1 MSGQNYYLLTALP
14 GLGELG
20 ADPSLTP
27 RAMLEM
33 LAPSPG
39 AQQLAAVI
47 FLSDDLL
54 LRQAVMSGEIP
65 ADQAEPVVLS
75 AEQVR
80 DEAPLP
86 AFLANE
92 AGPDGEGGQGESA
105 GGAAQLGVDR
115 VWALYFEHAARGA
128 RGGEMLAEWVRYEVG
143 LRNALAAARAKA
155 LGLDAARYLVAPQL
169 GCGEEEY
176 AAVLGEWSAAANP
189 LAGLKV
195 LDAARWNWI
204 AEHSRHFTFSD
215 DELAAYAARLVI
227 LHRWKRIAA
236 AQQVQAQAPGQR

>member
-14 GLGELG
+14 GLGEPG
-20 ADPSLTP
+20 ADPPLTP

-33 LAPSPG
+33 LAPSPS
-39 AQQLAAVI
+39 AQQLASVI

-75 AEQVR
+75 AEQIR

-86 AFLANE
+86 VFLANE
-92 AGPDGEGGQGESA
+92 ARPDGQGGQGESA
-105 GGAAQLGVDR
+105 GAQLGVDR

-128 RGGEMLAEWVRYEVG
+128 RDGEMLAEWVRYEVG

-155 LGLDAARYLVAPQL
+155 LGLDAARYLVAERL
-169 GCGEEEY
+169 GRGEEEY

>member
-20 ADPSLTP
+20 SDPPLTP
-27 RAMLEM
+27 QAMLEM
-33 LAPSPG
+33 LAPAPR
-39 AQQLAAVI
+39 AQRLAQVI

-54 LRQAVMSGEIP
+54 LRQAVMSGEVP

-86 AFLANE
+86 AFLASE
-92 AGPDGEGGQGESA
+92 ADQDGDGGQGESA
-105 GGAAQLGVDR
+105 GGAQLGVDS
-115 VWALYFEHAARGA
+115 VWALYFEHAARIA
-128 RGGEMLAEWVRYEVG
+128 RASEMLAEWVRYEVG

-155 LGLDAARYLVAPQL
+155 LGLDAARYLVAERL
-169 GCGEEEY
+169 GGSEDEY
-176 AAVLGEWSAAANP
+176 TAVLGEWSAAPNP
-189 LAGLKV
+189 LAGLHV
-195 LDAARWNWI
+195 LDAAKWNFI
-204 AEHSRHFTFSD
+204 AEHCRNFTFSD

-236 AQQVQAQAPGQR
+236 AQQAQASTPGRL

>member
-20 ADPSLTP
+20 ADPPLTP

-33 LAPSPG
+33 LAPSPS
-39 AQQLAAVI
+39 AQQLASVI

-75 AEQVR
+75 AEQIR

-86 AFLANE
+86 VFLANE
-92 AGPDGEGGQGESA
+92 ARPDGQGGQGESA
-105 GGAAQLGVDR
+105 GAQLGVDR
-115 VWALYFEHAARGA
+115 VWALYFEHAAKLA

-236 AQQVQAQAPGQR
+236 AQQEQASTPGQG

>member
-39 AQQLAAVI
+39 AQQLASVI

-115 VWALYFEHAARGA
+115 VWALYFEHAAKLA

>member
-20 ADPSLTP
+20 SDPPLTP

-33 LAPSPG
+33 LATSPG
-39 AQQLAAVI
+39 AQQLASAI

-65 ADQAEPVVLS
+65 ADQADPAVLS
-75 AEQVR
+75 TEQVR

-86 AFLANE
+86 DFLAGLT
-92 AGPDGEGGQGESA
+92 GPDGETAQEDEAA
-105 GGAAQLGVDR
+105 GTARLGVDR
-115 VWALYFEHAARGA
+115 VWALYFEHAARLA
-128 RGGEMLAEWVRYEVG
+128 RGSEMLSEWVRHEVG

-155 LGLDAARYLVAPQL
+155 LGLDAARYIVAWQL
-169 GCGEEEY
+169 GGSEDEY
-176 AAVLGEWSAAANP
+176 AAALSEWSAAPNP
-189 LAGLKV
+189 LAGLQA

-204 AEHSRHFTFSD
+204 AQHSRHFTFSD

-236 AQQVQAQAPGQR
+236 ARPAQAQAPGQG

>member
-20 ADPSLTP
+20 SDPPLTP

-33 LAPSPG
+33 LEPSPR
-39 AQQLAAVI
+39 AQQLASVI

-65 ADQAEPVVLS
+65 AAQVEPVVLS
-75 AEQVR
+75 GEQVR
-80 DEAPLP
+80 DEASLP
-86 AFLANE
+86 VFLSGE
-92 AGPDGEGGQGESA
+92 AETEGQGES
-105 GGAAQLGVDR
+105 GGAHLGVDR
-115 VWALYFEHAARGA
+115 VWALYFEHAARLA
-128 RGGEMLAEWVRYEVG
+128 RGSEMLSDWVRYEVG
-143 LRNALAAARAKA
+143 LRNALAGARAKA

-169 GCGEEEY
+169 GLGEEEY

-189 LAGLKV
+189 LAGLQV
-195 LDAARWNWI
+195 LDAARWNFI

-215 DELAAYAARLVI
+215 DELVAYASWLVI

-236 AQQVQAQAPGQR
+236 AQQAQAQSPGQG